1 MVNSIIDAIAS
12 KLGEEL
18 GGGFTIYKES
28 QEQGF
33 DIPCF
38 FIFLHTFN
46 QKKMIGRRYFREQQ
60 FTVEY
65 HPGTDSRKAEIHD
78 MLDRLNEILEYVTA
92 DGDLYR
98 GTKMNCEIADGI
110 LRFYVNYNYYIY
122 RQTEAA
128 DTMGSVEIS
137 SGIRNE

>member
-18 GGGFTIYKES
+18 GEGFTIYKES

-38 FIFLHTFN
+38 FIFLRTSN

-65 HPGTDSRKAEIHD
+65 HPGTGSRKAEIHD

-92 DGDLYR
+92 DGDLHR
-98 GTKMNCEIADGI
+98 GTKMNCEITDGI
-110 LRFYVNYNYYIY
+110 LCFYVNYNYYVY
-122 RQTEAA
+122 MQTEAA
-128 DTMGSVEIS
+128 DTMESVEIS